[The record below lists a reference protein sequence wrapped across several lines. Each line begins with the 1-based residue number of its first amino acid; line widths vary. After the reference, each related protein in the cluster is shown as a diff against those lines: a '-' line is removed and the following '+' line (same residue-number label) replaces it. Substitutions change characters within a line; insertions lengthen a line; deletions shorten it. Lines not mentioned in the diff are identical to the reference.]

1 MLPWACCAALLT
13 IMALVGRLE
22 AVDGPLFT
30 CTKIF
35 CRLWPQLSM
44 GWVETCGFLS
54 SLLIPAN
61 LLIANCFKPYRNSSD
76 NFTQPIF

>member
-35 CRLWPQLSM
+35 CRLWPPLSM
-44 GWVETCGFLS
+44 GWVEGAHPLYHLYLFDLWLPLLS
-54 SLLIPAN
+54 IDSR
-61 LLIANCFKPYRNSSD
+61 KPLD
-76 NFTQPIF
+76 CKLF